1 MPKYR
6 VMCYRQGVWD
16 GQEARIIE
24 ERVEFLDYFRFM
36 MRAIANP
43 YPRITSESDQ
53 QLAQVIRDMYGRKG
67 SQVGLAEQLLYY
79 EDWVGT
85 DNQ

>member
-43 YPRITSESDQ
+43 YLRITSAARSGDPRYVRAE
-53 QLAQVIRDMYGRKG
+53 
-67 SQVGLAEQLLYY
+67 GLASWLSRTATLLR
-79 EDWVGT
+79 GLGRHG
-85 DNQ
+85 

>member
-1 MPKYR
+1 
-6 VMCYRQGVWD
+6 
-16 GQEARIIE
+16 
-24 ERVEFLDYFRFM
+24 